1 MFGSR
6 LFKYVCLCVC
16 LSCSL
21 ISDDLRKGLVD
32 RAEHTFQL
40 ALTLALS
47 CGVVV
52 MVLMEVCVWR
62 GGGGRGG
69 RVFGGGGIR
78 GMAGGGLDACVK
90 VCRGLINWG
99 SQGTQ
104 LWGGGHGA
112 DRGEPM
118 G

>member
-1 MFGSR
+1 M
-6 LFKYVCLCVC
+6 C
-16 LSCSL
+16 
-21 ISDDLRKGLVD
+21 
-32 RAEHTFQL
+32 
-40 ALTLALS
+40 
-47 CGVVV
+47 
-52 MVLMEVCVWR
+52 
-62 GGGGRGG
+62 GGGGEG
-69 RVFGGGGIR
+69 RREGRQGFGGGIR